1 MTSPDAPS
9 FHRTLRVLV
18 SALMAAPVLFVVVG
32 ATILEDGFTDP
43 PWWMLG
49 VVAGEA
55 AVILVLLQLVGLRTV
70 PAIVPGTPEE
80 DARRFSAT
88 ALQSNVI
95 LRFALCESIAL
106 VALALSFVAE
116 SGGLVVLVLG
126 VALCE
131 ALMAL
136 FVWPG
141 DKLVASVQG
150 ALEREG
156 GVSHLQAALD
166 GPPPTPG
173 A

>member
-1 MTSPDAPS
+1 MTPTGAPS

-18 SALMAAPVLFVVVG
+18 TALMAAPVLFLVVG
-32 ATILEDGFTDP
+32 ATILQDGFTDP

-49 VVAGEA
+49 VVTGEA
-55 AVILVLLQLVGLRTV
+55 AVVLVLLQVVGLRTV
-70 PAIVPGTPEE
+70 PAIAPGTAEA
-80 DARRFSAT
+80 DARRLSAT
-88 ALQSNVI
+88 AFQANVI
-95 LRFALCESIAL
+95 LRFALCESVAL

-116 SGGLVVLVLG
+116 TGGMVVLVLG

-141 DKLVASVQG
+141 DRLVAAVQG

-166 GPPPTPG
+166 EPAPAPG
-173 A
+173 T